1 MLHRSALEYLLDG
14 QMSDELNA
22 KSFRLARMSP
32 LIVALTLLLLA
43 LPAAFLVG
51 ALFGEY
57 LMAAPAALLI
67 TIYAW
72 VWLRFRPSQLTVHA
86 AGLQVTWPLKRRDI
100 LREDIVS
107 ARVVD
112 RQALKSE
119 IGWGMRVGAGG
130 LWGGFGWLWTKR
142 RGLVQMYVTRTD
154 RFVWIEC
161 AHGRPWL
168 VTPEEPEEFV
178 SVLSVSKALEG
189 SGSEARSN

>member
-1 MLHRSALEYLLDG
+1 ML
-14 QMSDELNA
+14 
-22 KSFRLARMSP
+22 
-32 LIVALTLLLLA
+32 
-43 LPAAFLVG
+43 
-51 ALFGEY
+51 
-57 LMAAPAALLI
+57 AAPAALLI
-67 TIYAW
+67 AIYAW

-86 AGLQVTWPLKRRDI
+86 AGLQVIWPLKRRDI

-112 RQALKSE
+112 RQELKRE

-142 RGLVQMYVTRTD
+142 RGLVQMYVTRAD
-154 RFVWIEC
+154 RFVWIER

-178 SVLSVSKALEG
+178 RALS
-189 SGSEARSN
+189 R